1 MLYECMQKVGVELSA
16 KNLIIFVSLLL
27 CVCVGTEKNY
37 KPKFVFL

>member
-1 MLYECMQKVGVELSA
+1 MLYECVQNVGVEFPA
-16 KNLIIFVSLLL
+16 KNLIIPVSLLL